1 VTTVEIL
8 DLVIIVALIIGWRVT
23 WLATRVDRANVR
35 AERTWAALDAAL
47 VRRAQR
53 ALELVVMSGTDPATA
68 STDPATASTDPATAL
83 LVSDA
88 ANAALEPNLSRHD
101 RERAESYLSHVL
113 DAVDSMHPGSSS
125 RLEAE
130 CARASLCRRLHND
143 AVATALSLRR
153 RRTVRILKLA
163 GRAIEP
169 RPFEMADGDMCA
181 LTAGPPDLPPSSLA
195 YPHPVVAAAE
205 LGVPAIGETG
215 QPA

>member
-1 VTTVEIL
+1 VTSVEIL

-53 ALELVVMSGTDPATA
+53 ALELVLMTGVDPGM
-68 STDPATASTDPATAL
+68 AL

-88 ANAALEPNLSRHD
+88 AKAALEPNLSRHD

-113 DAVDSMHPGSSS
+113 DAVGSMLPGSSS

-130 CARASLCRRLHND
+130 CARASICRRLHND
-143 AVATALSLRR
+143 AVATAMSLRR

-163 GRAIEP
+163 GRAIAP
-169 RPFEMADGDMCA
+169 RPFEMADGAMCT
-181 LTAGPPDLPPSSLA
+181 LTAGPPDSPPSSLA
-195 YPHPVVAAAE
+195 SRPVGAAAE
-205 LGVPAIGETG
+205 PRRAPAIGETS

>member
-1 VTTVEIL
+1 VTSVEIL
-8 DLVIIVALIIGWRVT
+8 DLVIIVALITGWRVT

-53 ALELVVMSGTDPATA
+53 ALELVLMTGVDPGM
-68 STDPATASTDPATAL
+68 AL

-113 DAVDSMHPGSSS
+113 DAVRSMLPGSSS

-130 CARASLCRRLHND
+130 CARASICRRLHND
-143 AVATALSLRR
+143 AVATAMSLRR

-163 GRAIEP
+163 GRAIAP
-169 RPFEMADGDMCA
+169 RPFEMADGAMCT
-181 LTAGPPDLPPSSLA
+181 LTAGPPDSPPSSLP
-195 YPHPVVAAAE
+195 YSRPFGAAAE
-205 LGVPAIGETG
+205 PRRAPAIGETS